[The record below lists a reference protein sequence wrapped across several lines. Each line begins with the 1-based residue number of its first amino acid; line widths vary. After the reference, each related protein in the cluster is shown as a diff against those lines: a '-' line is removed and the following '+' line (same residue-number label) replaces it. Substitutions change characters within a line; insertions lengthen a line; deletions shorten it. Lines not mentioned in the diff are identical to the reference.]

1 MNATM
6 NLKDFYAK
14 ALLLDNNM
22 TIVIR
27 NEITKNNIG
36 KIQLSNSIKLFDKP
50 TTKAIQEVLLFIEK
64 YATEYYYVPIHDS
77 TI

>member
-1 MNATM
+1 MTATM

-14 ALLLDNNM
+14 ALLLDDNM

-27 NEITKNNIG
+27 YEITKNNIG
-36 KIQLSNSIKLFDKP
+36 KIQLSNSVKLFDKK
-50 TTKAIQEVLLFIEK
+50 TTNALKIVLLFIEK
-64 YATEYYYVPIHDS
+64 FATEYYYNPIHDS